1 MKKDIH
7 PKYEAVI
14 FYDTTSN
21 TGFLTKSTQTSS
33 ETMKWEDGNEYP
45 MIKIE
50 ISSASHPHYTGKK
63 MFLDSAGRIEKFNKK
78 YKRK

>member
-7 PKYEAVI
+7 PKYESVI
-14 FYDTTSN
+14 FYDTTSE
-21 TGFLTKSTQTSS
+21 TSFLTRSTITSD
-33 ETMKWEDGNEYP
+33 ETTKWEDGNEYP
-45 MIKIE
+45 LIKIE
-50 ISSASHPHYTGKK
+50 ISSAAHPHYTGKK